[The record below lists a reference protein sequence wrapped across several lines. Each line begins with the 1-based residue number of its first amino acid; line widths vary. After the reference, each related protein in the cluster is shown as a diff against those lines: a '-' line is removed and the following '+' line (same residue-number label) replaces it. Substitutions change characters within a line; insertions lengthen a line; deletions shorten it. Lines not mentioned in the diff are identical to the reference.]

1 MRSIDWYFDYISPF
15 AYLQARR
22 LGELPSDVDVNYK
35 PVLFA
40 GLLKHWG
47 TKGPVELPAKR
58 VFTYRYLQWYAERQG
73 IPFRMPPA
81 HPFNPLPLLRLTLAI
96 ECRADVIRSI
106 FDFVWEQ
113 GRDPVAEWSALVE
126 SLQVTDAVERI
137 AHPEVKIGLRQNTER
152 AIARGVFGVPTCTV
166 GDALFWGVDA
176 TDMVI
181 DYLAGRVA
189 LDSGEMARIGDLPT
203 GARRGGN

>member
-22 LGELPSDVDVNYK
+22 LGELPSDVDVIYK

-40 GLLKHWG
+40 GLLQHWG
-47 TKGPVELPAKR
+47 TKGPAEIPSKR
-58 VFTYRYLQWYAERQG
+58 VFTYRYLQWYAEHHR

-81 HPFNPLPLLRLTLAI
+81 HPFKPLPLLRLTLALG
-96 ECRADVIRSI
+96 CKADVIRSI
-106 FDFVWEQ
+106 FDFVWKQ
-113 GRDPVAEWSALVE
+113 GRDPVAEWPALIE
-126 SLQVTDAVERI
+126 SLRVTDGDERI
-137 AHPEVKIGLRQNTER
+137 TRPEVKTALREHTEQ
-152 AIARGVFGVPTCTV
+152 AIARGVFGVPTCAI

-189 LDSGEMARIGDLPT
+189 LDSGEMARVGDLPT
-203 GARRGGN
+203 GVQRGSG